1 MLSPP
6 LLILD
11 IDETLIHASDAALNT
26 KADFM
31 VGNLHVYTRPG
42 LDEFLKGINESYTFA
57 CWSSATQDY
66 LEAILHVILPCQ
78 RYDLQ
83 FVWDRS
89 HCLRIVDF
97 ENQDEYYLKDLRKL
111 KRQGFDLTRVLILED
126 EPRKVTK
133 NYGNA
138 LYVRP
143 FFGDPSDDELPR
155 LAAYLTKI
163 ATQADFRQLEKR
175 GWRA

>member
-1 MLSPP
+1 MLHAP

-11 IDETLIHASDAALNT
+11 IDETLIHAAEASLRT
-26 KADFM
+26 PADFM
-31 VGNLHVYTRPG
+31 TDDLHIYLRPG
-42 LDEFLKGINESYTFA
+42 LDKFLQTTNESYTLA

-66 LEAILHVILPCQ
+66 LKAILHVILPSQ

-89 HCLRIVDF
+89 HCLRKVDF

-126 EPRKVTK
+126 EPRKVAK

-155 LAAYLTKI
+155 LAAYLAKI

>member
-1 MLSPP
+1 M
-6 LLILD
+6 
-11 IDETLIHASDAALNT
+11 
-26 KADFM
+26 
-31 VGNLHVYTRPG
+31 
-42 LDEFLKGINESYTFA
+42 
-57 CWSSATQDY
+57 
-66 LEAILHVILPCQ
+66 
-78 RYDLQ
+78 Q

-89 HCLRIVDF
+89 HCLRKVDF

-126 EPRKVTK
+126 EPRKVAK

-143 FFGDPSDDELPR
+143 LFGDPSDDELPR